1 MIIDN
6 ASPSN
11 VVSAFGLVWPDALR
25 IRGSVIR
32 IAFPPVFIMTGYG
45 VGIAFLI
52 KSHPEYAIS
61 LTVMSLISLVLS
73 LLLVFRTNSAYDRYW
88 EGRKI
93 WQDLKVSSRN
103 LIRSFWV
110 SVMENSI
117 EDSVMKRQAM
127 KNVAA
132 FAISVKHYLR
142 GEDGLDYADY
152 DGLLSP
158 EFRLQYTSRNN
169 AYNYGAIPASGS
181 NSPEMVVSHGSHL
194 HIQQTAEGW
203 ERSADTPLPSQ
214 VLYELQKFCEHI
226 QDNHLIHVQF
236 YASLLTSINTLGTLV
251 GSCERIVSTPIPL
264 AYRIHLHHAL
274 YLYLLVLPW
283 ALDFKSVAKTIVIQ
297 FVVSFMMIGID
308 CISREIQNPFGYD
321 ANDLPLDNY
330 CESVLIEL
338 SYALRHR
345 APKALDIAED
355 TMSNSVDISKTG
367 GGAAPPGALATAG
380 TGSS

>member
-6 ASPSN
+6 ANPSN

-32 IAFPPVFIMTGYG
+32 IAFPPVFLMTGYG

-93 WQDLKVSSRN
+93 WQDLKVNSRN

-110 SVMENSI
+110 SVAENSI
-117 EDSVMKRQAM
+117 EDSVLKRQAM

-132 FAISVKHYLR
+132 FTISVKHYLR

-152 DGLLSP
+152 DGLMSP
-158 EFRLQYTSRNN
+158 EFRLQYASRSN

-203 ERSADTPLPSQ
+203 ERSGDTPLPSQ
-214 VLYELQKFCEHI
+214 ILYELQKYCEYI

-236 YASLLTSINTLGTLV
+236 YASL
-251 GSCERIVSTPIPL
+251 
-264 AYRIHLHHAL
+264 
-274 YLYLLVLPW
+274 
-283 ALDFKSVAKTIVIQ
+283 
-297 FVVSFMMIGID
+297 
-308 CISREIQNPFGYD
+308 
-321 ANDLPLDNY
+321 
-330 CESVLIEL
+330 
-338 SYALRHR
+338 
-345 APKALDIAED
+345 
-355 TMSNSVDISKTG
+355 
-367 GGAAPPGALATAG
+367 
-380 TGSS
+380 